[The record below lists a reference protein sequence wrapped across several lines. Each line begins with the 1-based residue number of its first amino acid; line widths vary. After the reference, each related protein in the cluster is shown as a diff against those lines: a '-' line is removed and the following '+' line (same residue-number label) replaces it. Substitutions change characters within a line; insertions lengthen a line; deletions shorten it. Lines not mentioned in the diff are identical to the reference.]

1 MNDKNN
7 GYRLLLINQL
17 RPEFTLDYMLV
28 KGLRN
33 YREVLLRDYPQMEKW
48 LPKPVFDLDP
58 IWPERLQ
65 VKFRGYGVSTSGS
78 FIKDNLKTPTDV
90 LYGDISPEQ
99 VIEKLNEA
107 KMEGFAYTHVGFS
120 IFVTGYTNFIK
131 TSQAVK
137 QYDPNIITIAGNVG
151 SLFPGTDNYVDLVCR
166 GDGVPYLRK
175 LFAEEKNCQGY
186 NLEII
191 PAKSIIS
198 VNGIELKSDSA
209 QLVTKLGC
217 VNNCDF
223 CITRQLFDNHFT
235 GALFTPQQVHDKLV
249 EYRRKIKKDF
259 SIMFCEPQ
267 GIVNKKW
274 WYELFELFND
284 EPEDYPVIVPTSLAS
299 IRNFDLDR
307 VSNSSLRFMGLNIG
321 IESFSQDYA
330 KNAKHRETKEIMKRL
345 TDYGIGVYGTFII
358 GFDHQTRDS
367 VWKEIRQV
375 VDLDIYAI
383 TVHNLKVLPQ
393 TPLWHEFEKDGRLL
407 NVPYDFYYVEGF
419 QAFTHPHFRPGFED
433 MLPLT
438 YEIYQYIEKE
448 RGPQVLSLMDLL
460 SNVPNQRRTFKRQ
473 IKQYRAMSEQLFPSW
488 KKFLNPSEE
497 QIEKYQNR
505 LGIQLDPVILET
517 H

>member
-1 MNDKNN
+1 MNEQNDK
-7 GYRLLLINQL
+7 YRLLLINQL

-33 YREVLLRDYPQMEKW
+33 YREVLLRDYPHMEKW
-48 LPKPVFDLDP
+48 LPKETFDLDP

-65 VKFRGYGVSTSGS
+65 IKFRGYGVSTPGN
-78 FIKDNLKTPTDV
+78 FIKGNLKTPTDV
-90 LYGDISPEQ
+90 MYGDITPGQ
-99 VIEKLNEA
+99 VIEKLKEA
-107 KMEGFAYTHVGFS
+107 KMQKFPYTHVGFS

-131 TSQAVK
+131 TSRAVRN
-137 QYDPNIITIAGNVG
+137 YDPNIITIAGNVG
-151 SLFPGTDNYVDLVCR
+151 SLFPGTENYVDFVCR
-166 GDGVPYLRK
+166 GDGVPYLREM
-175 LFAEEKNCQGY
+175 FSENECNTPY

-198 VNGIELKSDSA
+198 VNGLELKSDSA
-209 QLVTKLGC
+209 QIVTKLGC
-217 VNNCDF
+217 VNNC
-223 CITRQLFDNHFT
+223 FT
-235 GALFTPQQVHDKLV
+235 GALFTPNQVHDKLV

-274 WYELFELFND
+274 WYELFDLFND

-307 VSNSSLRFMGLNIG
+307 VSRSSLRFMGLNIG

-330 KNAKHRETKEIMKRL
+330 KNAKHRETKAIIRRL
-345 TDYGIGVYGTFII
+345 TNYGIGVYGTFII
-358 GFDHQTRDS
+358 GFDLQTRES
-367 VWKEIRQV
+367 IWKEIQHV
-375 VDLDIYAI
+375 VDLDIFAI

-393 TPLWHEFEKDGRLL
+393 TPLWYEFERHGRLL

-419 QAFTHPHFRPGFED
+419 QPFTHPHFKPGFED

-438 YEIYQYIEKE
+438 YDIYEYIEKE
-448 RGPQVLSLMDLL
+448 RGPQVLSLMELM

-473 IKQYRAMSEQLFPSW
+473 IKQYKLMSKQLFSSW
-488 KKFLNPSEE
+488 KNHLNPSED
-497 QIEKYQNR
+497 QITKYLRR
-505 LGIQLDPVILET
+505 LGEPLEFST
-517 H
+517 TVAEVL

>member
-1 MNDKNN
+1 MIEKDN

-33 YREVLLRDYPQMEKW
+33 YREVLLNDYPQMEKW
-48 LPKPVFDLDP
+48 LPQDTFDLDP

-65 VKFRGYGVSTSGS
+65 VKFRGYGVSTPGS

-90 LYGDISPEQ
+90 MYGDISPEQ
-99 VIEKLNEA
+99 VIEKLDQA
-107 KMEGFAYTHVGFS
+107 KIEGFPYTHVGFS

-131 TSQAVK
+131 TSKAVK
-137 QYDPNIITIAGNVG
+137 QYDPNITTIAGNVG
-151 SLFPGTDNYVDLVCR
+151 SLFSGTENYVDLVCR
-166 GDGVPYLRK
+166 GDGVPYLRN
-175 LFAEEKNCQGY
+175 LFGEKCDNIY

-198 VNGIELKSDSA
+198 VNGIELKSDLA

-223 CITRQLFDNHFT
+223 CITRQLFDNHFS
-235 GALFTPQQVHDKLV
+235 GSLFTPQQVHDKLV
-249 EYRRKIKKDF
+249 EYRRQIKKDF

-284 EPEDYPVIVPTSLAS
+284 EPEDYPVIIPTSLAS
-299 IRNFDLDR
+299 IKKFDLDR
-307 VSNSSLRFMGLNIG
+307 ISKSSLRFMGLNIG

-330 KNAKHRETKEIMKRL
+330 KNAKHRETKQIMKRL

-358 GFDHQTRDS
+358 GFDHQTRES
-367 VWKEIRQV
+367 IWKEIKQV

-393 TPLWHEFEKDGRLL
+393 TPLWYEFERDGRLL
-407 NVPYDFYYVEGF
+407 DIPYDFYYVEGF
-419 QAFTHPHFRPGFED
+419 QPFTHPHFKPGFED

-438 YEIYQYIEKE
+438 YEIYEYIEKE
-448 RGPQVLSLMDLL
+448 RGPQVLSLLELL
-460 SNVPNQRRTFKRQ
+460 SNVPNQRKAFKRQ

-488 KKFLNPSEE
+488 KKFLDPSKE
-497 QIEKYQNR
+497 QVEKYQKR
-505 LGIQLDPVILET
+505 LGIQVDPMIVET